1 MKDEEIAYLLTQLNA
16 RYSRSLDTG
25 RLEEWPDYF
34 DDACTYRITTQDNH
48 RRGLAGSLI
57 YAKGKGMLRDRVQ
70 ALRTANIYEEQ
81 VYRHIVGTPLIERG
95 DDGML
100 RAETPLV
107 VVRTMR
113 NGDMSIFAAGAYH
126 DRLLEQ
132 PRLLLAERVVVC
144 DSSRVNTLL
153 AIPL

>member
-1 MKDEEIAYLLTQLNA
+1 MQDNAIAYLLTQLNA
-16 RYSRSLDTG
+16 RYARSLDNG

-34 DDACTYRITTQDNH
+34 DDACTYRVTTLDNH
-48 RRGLAGSLI
+48 RRGLPGSLI

-70 ALRTANIYEEQ
+70 ALRAANIYEAQ
-81 VYRHIVGTPLIERG
+81 GYRHVVGTPLLELRE
-95 DDGML
+95 DGMVH
-100 RAETPLV
+100 AETPVV

-113 NGDMSIFAAGAYH
+113 NGHMSIFAAGAYH
-126 DRLLEQ
+126 DRFLAQAQL
-132 PRLLLAERVVVC
+132 RLAERVVVC